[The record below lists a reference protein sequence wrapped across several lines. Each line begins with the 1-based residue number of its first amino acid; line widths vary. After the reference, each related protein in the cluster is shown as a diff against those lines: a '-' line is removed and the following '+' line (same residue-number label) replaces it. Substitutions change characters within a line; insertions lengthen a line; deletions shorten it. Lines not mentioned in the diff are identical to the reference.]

1 MIQSP
6 LGDPAPHGQDRI
18 TQLGPVALPVEEH
31 PGGPSHGAGGAS
43 LDPKPPLGQL
53 SAGGSRGRERKWLR
67 FLR

>member
-6 LGDPAPHGQDRI
+6 PEDPAPYGQDRI
-18 TQLGPVALPVEEH
+18 TQLGPVALPM
-31 PGGPSHGAGGAS
+31 GGTPWGTQHGAGGAS